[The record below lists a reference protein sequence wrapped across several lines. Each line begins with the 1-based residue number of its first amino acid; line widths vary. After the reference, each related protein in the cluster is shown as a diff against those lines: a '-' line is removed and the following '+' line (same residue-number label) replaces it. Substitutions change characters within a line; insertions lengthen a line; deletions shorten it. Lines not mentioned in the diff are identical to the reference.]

1 MQEQRN
7 LLVVLPP
14 IFLKLFWIK
23 IIKIKTS
30 IGQIIWLYKKWREK
44 RKKEEKDNKLVGK
57 KFRDER
63 KK

>member
-44 RKKEEKDNKLVGK
+44 RKKEEKDNKLVEK